1 MIVISTIEQVCV
13 EPIDGQ
19 CRRGETYVTIGNV
32 VGTAESIHS
41 RLGDLGR
48 KLVVAKQTRAE
59 DTDGRDGGVV
69 LHLVRL
75 GATTAETSSHD
86 ARAIH
91 VETVRSADDPFDSL
105 IHPFGGGGTAVAA
118 RCA

>member
-1 MIVISTIEQVCV
+1 LV
-13 EPIDGQ
+13 EPVDGKGK
-19 CRRGETYVTIGNV
+19 REETYVTIGNV
-32 VGTAESIHS
+32 VGAAESVHG
-41 RLGDLGR
+41 RLGDFR
-48 KLVVAKQTRAE
+48 CKLVVAKKTRAE
-59 DTDGRDGGVV
+59 DTNGGDGRVV
-69 LHLVRL
+69 LHLVRF
-75 GATTAETSSHD
+75 GTTTAETSSHD